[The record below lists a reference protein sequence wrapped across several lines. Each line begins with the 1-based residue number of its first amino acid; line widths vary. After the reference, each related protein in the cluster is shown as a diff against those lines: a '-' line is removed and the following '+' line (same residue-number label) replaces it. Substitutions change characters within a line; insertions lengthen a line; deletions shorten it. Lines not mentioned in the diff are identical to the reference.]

1 MPLKDESFISLNQ
14 YEIAVVDDDRF
25 YHGKIKELLLSF
37 FPNAD
42 MHCFISGD
50 EILKDDKEYSFLIID
65 VLLGGENGIT
75 LSDSLKRKAPYII
88 YYSEAA
94 ETIRRAF
101 GYNTI
106 GFILKSD
113 PDEYIKNQFKQYND
127 KYFSNTVRLNTV
139 HGEMDADLSRIVY
152 VELKERKMIAHFSDG
167 KTIQIY
173 GSLNKIK
180 MSSQGKLIPANKSVL
195 VNPGY
200 IQHIDR
206 NDALLSN
213 GERIDLSRRNR
224 RSVEKIF
231 MKRFL

>member
-1 MPLKDESFISLNQ
+1 MSLKDESMISLNH

-25 YHGKIKELLLSF
+25 YHGKMRELLMAF
-37 FPNAD
+37 FPNATVSY
-42 MHCFISGD
+42 FISGN

-65 VLLGGENGIT
+65 VLLDGENGIA
-75 LSDSLKRKAPYII
+75 LSDSLKGKAPYII

-101 GYNTI
+101 GYSTI

-113 PDEYIKNQFKQYND
+113 PDEYIKSQFEQYD
-127 KYFSNTVRLNTV
+127 EKYFSNSISLNTV
-139 HGEMDADLSRIVY
+139 YGEMDANLSRIVY
-152 VELKERKMIAHFSDG
+152 VELEGRKILAHFING

-180 MSSQGKLIPANKSVL
+180 ISSQGKLIPANKSVL
-195 VNPGY
+195 VNPDF

-206 NDALLSN
+206 DDAILST
-213 GERIDLSRRNR
+213 GVRVDLSRRNR
-224 RSVEKIF
+224 RSVEKNF

>member
-1 MPLKDESFISLNQ
+1 MLLKDETIISLNQ

-25 YHGKIKELLLSF
+25 YHGKMKELLLSY

-42 MHCFISGD
+42 VHCFISGD

-65 VLLGGENGIT
+65 VLLDGENGIA
-75 LSDSLKRKAPYII
+75 LSDSLKKKAPYIV

-113 PDEYIKNQFKQYND
+113 PDEYIKNQFKQYNE
-127 KYFSNTVRLNTV
+127 KYFSNSVRLNTV

-152 VELKERKMIAHFSDG
+152 VELDGRKMVAHFIDG

-173 GSLNKIK
+173 GSLSHIK
-180 MSSQGKLIPANKSVL
+180 TVSQGKLIPANKSVL

-206 NDALLSN
+206 NDAVLSN
-213 GERIDLSRRNR
+213 GERIDLSRRNK
-224 RSVEKIF
+224 RSIEIIF

>member
-1 MPLKDESFISLNQ
+1 MSLKDESMISLNH

-25 YHGKIKELLLSF
+25 YHGKMKEMLLSY
-37 FPNAD
+37 FPNASV
-42 MHCFISGD
+42 HCYFSGE
-50 EILKDDKEYSFLIID
+50 EILKDDREYSFLIID
-65 VLLGGENGIT
+65 VLLDGENGIA
-75 LSDSLKRKAPYII
+75 LSDSLKGKAPYII

-113 PDEYIKNQFKQYND
+113 SDEYIKRQFEQYNE
-127 KYFSNTVRLNTV
+127 KYFSNSISLNTV
-139 HGEMDADLSRIVY
+139 YGEMDADPSRIVY